1 MVRNRNVLNVMTILA
16 VAFTIVM
23 LATDLPKSYA
33 MLPILP
39 AVSVFVFLLASI
51 KIGNM
56 PIMVATILI
65 FGISFMRYCLHPLLM
80 VYGDFVSIMKYNI
93 AENATSGIFLMVYEE
108 IAIFTAIIISSK
120 KNECVINESFGIKF
134 SYRASLVMN
143 LLLLYLFIAVMLRP
157 QLMDSFMN
165 IFKLS
170 DTEFTVGGRVEEQN
184 VGSILRI
191 VSTLFS
197 FVFNIVRIMLPVY
210 IIGKISKKN
219 IGVNSLICVILGF
232 VFLQFIF
239 VTATFAE
246 SIISALVVLLAGSKL
261 NKKIAT
267 KMLRIASVF
276 VVGIIVVY
284 FYVRYQVNNET
295 GTRSLY
301 MSDNV
306 FSYLSMLI
314 NAYFTGVDNVAA
326 VYNLPGG
333 SCFEHF
339 VASMQ
344 IAIPFNTTIF
354 GKAGE
359 TLPVFYNR
367 MNGVFG
373 QIPSTIGNGYYYFGF
388 VLAPIFSYSFAYFAI
403 KFNVMAMNIRQYWHE
418 VVYLF
423 FAILCS
429 LALGM
434 YNEVIVLQHL
444 CCWGVPML
452 LIAKIIDKKSDSQF
466 FVVR

>member
-1 MVRNRNVLNVMTILA
+1 MLNAMAILA
-16 VAFTIVM
+16 VVVTIV
-23 LATDLPKSYA
+23 LFTTDLPKPYV

-39 AVSVFVFLLASI
+39 AISVFVFLLTSI

-56 PIMVATILI
+56 RIMVATILI

-80 VYGDFVSIMKYNI
+80 VYGDFASIMKYNI
-93 AENATSGIFLMVYEE
+93 TENATLGILLMVYEE
-108 IAIFTAIIISSK
+108 IMIFVAIIMSSL
-120 KNECVINESFGIKF
+120 KNKCVINESTDIKF
-134 SYRASLVMN
+134 SYRAGFVMK
-143 LLLLYLFIAVMLRP
+143 LLLFYLFIAVMLRP

-170 DTEFTVGGRVEEQN
+170 DADFTIGDRVEEQA
-184 VGSILRI
+184 VGSIMRI
-191 VSTLFS
+191 ISTLFS
-197 FVFNIVRIMLPVY
+197 FVFNIVRIMLPIY
-210 IIGKISKKN
+210 IIGKISRKN
-219 IGVNSLICVILGF
+219 IGVNSLICVVLGF

-246 SIISALVVLLAGSKL
+246 SIISALVVLLAGSRL
-261 NKKIAT
+261 NKKMAA

-295 GTRSLY
+295 EARSLH
-301 MSDNV
+301 MSDNI

-326 VYNLPGG
+326 VYNLPEGN
-333 SCFEHF
+333 CFEHF
-339 VASMQ
+339 IASMQ

-388 VLAPIFSYSFAYFAI
+388 ILAPMFSYVFAYFAI
-403 KFNVMAMNIRQYWHE
+403 RFNVLAANIKLYWHNI
-418 VVYLF
+418 VYLF

-434 YNEVIVLQHL
+434 YNEIIVLQHL
-444 CCWGVPML
+444 CCWGIPML
-452 LIAKIIDKKSDSQF
+452 LMAKIIDRKPSNQVL
-466 FVVR
+466 VVR